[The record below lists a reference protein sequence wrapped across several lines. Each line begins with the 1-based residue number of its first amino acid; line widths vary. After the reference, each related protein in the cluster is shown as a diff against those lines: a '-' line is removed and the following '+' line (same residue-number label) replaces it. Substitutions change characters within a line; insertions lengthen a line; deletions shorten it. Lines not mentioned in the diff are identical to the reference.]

1 MLDPENILD
10 LDLNR
15 DGPIVPDGYAKEI
28 LNEMG
33 PEFCFELGKQL
44 INLSL
49 DDFNEAMIQ
58 STEIKR
64 GA

>member
-10 LDLNR
+10 LDLKR

-33 PEFCFELGKQL
+33 PEFCFELVK
-44 INLSL
+44 
-49 DDFNEAMIQ
+49 
-58 STEIKR
+58 
-64 GA
+64 